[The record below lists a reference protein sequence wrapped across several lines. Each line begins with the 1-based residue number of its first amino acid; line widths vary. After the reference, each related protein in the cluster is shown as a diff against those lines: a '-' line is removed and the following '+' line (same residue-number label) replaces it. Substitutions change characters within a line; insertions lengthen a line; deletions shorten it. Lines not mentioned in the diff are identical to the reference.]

1 MNNYKYPIYAFVNS
15 NGITSHN
22 IFFTPIIPSFYL
34 EKCVLFL
41 NFWNLPL
48 IYVKRTFSIY
58 LCLKEKEKKCVEYI
72 WDGIFFEAREL
83 SISKGQIACK
93 ILSVFCPSMH
103 TLYSTTHLVF
113 FLYIT
118 RNLGSLFF
126 KIILKMKIILVNS
139 QINFR

>member
-1 MNNYKYPIYAFVNS
+1 MWIVWIITNTQYNS

-58 LCLKEKEKKCVEYI
+58 LCLKEKEKSVWNIYEMAFSLRQESSVFQKDRLLVKSFLYFVRPC
-72 WDGIFFEAREL
+72 
-83 SISKGQIACK
+83 
-93 ILSVFCPSMH
+93 ILSTVQHIWS
-103 TLYSTTHLVF
+103 F
-113 FLYIT
+113 FSVQHEKS
-118 RNLGSLFF
+118 SLFS
-126 KIILKMKIILVNS
+126 ILKMKLILVNS